1 MNFAVLLPPKLK
13 VAMMDQQTIL
23 LVQASWAK
31 ILPISA
37 TAGTLFYSNLFEAD
51 PTLRA
56 LFKGDMEQQGAK
68 LMQMINAAVGK
79 LTDLDTLVPILQQLG
94 QRHESYGVVPAHY
107 STVDAALL
115 KTLEQGLGTDFTPA
129 VAQAWTT
136 AYSIMA
142 KVMMES
148 AHSPMP
154 MNS

>member
-1 MNFAVLLPPKLK
+1 MDFAVRMSLKLK
-13 VAMMDQQTIL
+13 VAKMDQQTIL

-31 ILPISA
+31 VLPISA

-56 LFKGDMEQQGAK
+56 LFRGDIEQQSAK

-79 LTDLDTLVPILQQLG
+79 LTDLDTLIPILQQLG
-94 QRHESYGVVPAHY
+94 QRHETYGVVPAHY
-107 STVDAALL
+107 STVGAALL
-115 KTLEQGLGTDFTPA
+115 KTLEQGLGADFTPA

-136 AYSIMA
+136 TYSIMA

-148 AHSPMP
+148 AKSAEYAGT
-154 MNS
+154 